1 MTTIH
6 HAIAAALTLG
16 VAAAHPGMAQ
26 AQAAPSAAERNAV
39 EALERLDADD
49 AVLVLVDFTSGLFP
63 IVDTIEVDELLN
75 NTVALAKVAETF
87 DIPVMVVGSEGG
99 YYGELHPAIAAHA
112 GEGQPFGRAT
122 PSAWDSGPLREAVEA
137 TGRGTI
143 LIGGISTDNC
153 TLHTSLG
160 MLRDGYDVRVITD
173 ISGADSAQAEL
184 AALFRLRDAGA
195 ITTNWISMTS
205 ELIDVW
211 ESPEGEAVTQIY
223 ARHINGPNT
232 GVTGSSMDDAELEA
246 PGGTTTEEDAQ

>member
-1 MTTIH
+1 MI
-6 HAIAAALTLG
+6 AILLVPPATVL
-16 VAAAHPGMAQ
+16 AQ
-26 AQAAPSAAERNAV
+26 TVPTPAERNAV

-49 AVLVLVDFTSGLFP
+49 AVMVLVDFTSGLFP
-63 IVDTIEVDELLN
+63 IVDTMEVDVMLN
-75 NTVALAKVAETF
+75 NAVALGKVAETF
-87 DIPVMVVGSEGG
+87 DIPVFVVGSEGG
-99 YYGELHPAIAAHA
+99 YYGQLHLAIEAYA
-112 GEGQPFGRAT
+112 GEGQPFGRET

-137 TGRGTI
+137 TGRRTV

-173 ISGADSAQAEL
+173 ISASDSQQAEL

-195 ITTNWISMTS
+195 ITTNWISLTS

-232 GVTGSSMDDAELEA
+232 GLEGGSMDD
-246 PGGTTTEEDAQ
+246 PTIGTPATDEEG

>member
-1 MTTIH
+1 MRRYT
-6 HAIAAALTLG
+6 HAIGAALVLG
-16 VAAAHPGMAQ
+16 CSIALPGATSAQ
-26 AQAAPSAAERNAV
+26 AQAAPSPAERNAS
-39 EALERLDADD
+39 EALQRLDGDD
-49 AVLVLVDFTSGLFP
+49 AVLVLVDYTSGLFP
-63 IVDTIEVDELLN
+63 IVDTIEVDEMLN
-75 NTVALAKVAETF
+75 NAVALAKVAETF

-99 YYGELHPAIAAHA
+99 YYGDLHPAIAVHA
-112 GEGQPFGRAT
+112 GEGQPFGRET

-153 TLHTSLG
+153 TLHTALG

-173 ISGADSAQAEL
+173 ISGANSAQAEL

-205 ELIDVW
+205 ELLKVW

-223 ARHINGPNT
+223 ARHINGPNAGLSGAST
-232 GVTGSSMDDAELEA
+232 DDAGIDTSEGE
-246 PGGTTTEEDAQ
+246 TSE

>member
-1 MTTIH
+1 MRIRVGL
-6 HAIAAALTLG
+6 AALAAALALAGPT
-16 VAAAHPGMAQ
+16 AAQDG
-26 AQAAPSAAERNAV
+26 PSPAERNAA
-39 EALERLDADD
+39 EALQRLEAED

-63 IVDTIEVDELLN
+63 IVDTIEVDEMLN

-112 GEGQPFGRAT
+112 GEGQPFGRET

-137 TGRGTI
+137 TGRRTI

-173 ISGADSAQAEL
+173 ISGADSEQAEL

-195 ITTNWISMTS
+195 VTTNWISMTS

-232 GVTGSSMDDAELEA
+232 GVTGSSMDDAEVGA
-246 PGGTTTEEDAQ
+246 PDDTTNEEDVQ